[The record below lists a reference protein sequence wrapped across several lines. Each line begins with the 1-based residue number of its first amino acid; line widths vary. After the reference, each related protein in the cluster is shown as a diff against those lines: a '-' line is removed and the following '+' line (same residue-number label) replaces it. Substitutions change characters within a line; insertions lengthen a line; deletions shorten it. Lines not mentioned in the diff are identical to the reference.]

1 MYIYVQLKTTTMA
14 QFKVIATAPTSY
26 QIQSLR
32 AFGMEVKKNGNGSF
46 TGKQIFDSEEE
57 AKKYLVT
64 RAEMYYDEYEGQVT
78 EHLQGIETVGCLNI
92 DAVTATIE
100 EVEED

>member
-1 MYIYVQLKTTTMA
+1 MA
-14 QFKVIATAPTSY
+14 QFKVIAIAPTSY

-46 TGKQIFDSEEE
+46 AGKQIFDSEEE

-64 RAEMYYDEYEGQVT
+64 RAEMYYDDFEGQAT
-78 EHLQGIETVGCLNI
+78 EHLQGIESLGCLTI
-92 DAVTATIE
+92 DAVTALIE